1 MEKLEIGS
9 RVPGFTLKDQ
19 DGKLF
24 DLNNALGRKN
34 LVIYFYPKDETA
46 GCTAQACS
54 FRDDYEEFLQLN
66 AEVIGISSD
75 SPESHRNFA
84 QKHRLPFILLS
95 DPDQSVRKKF
105 GVPGSLMGLIPGRT
119 TYIVDKEGNIR
130 HIFTS
135 QLGVKKHV
143 EIALNVIR
151 ELTEN

>member
-9 RVPGFTLKDQ
+9 RVPGFTLMDQ
-19 DGKLF
+19 DGHLY
-24 DLNNALGRKN
+24 DLNNSLGRKN

-54 FRDDYEEFLQLN
+54 FRDEYEEFLELD

-75 SPESHRNFA
+75 NPESDRKFA
-84 QKHRLPFILLS
+84 QKHRLPFFLLS

-119 TYIVDKEGNIR
+119 TYIVDKKGNIR
-130 HIFTS
+130 HVFTS

-143 EIALNVIR
+143 EVALNVIR